1 MRGSVGHHCI
11 GYCAHS
17 VLPTLLD
24 VFFIF
29 SLKGALTR
37 PCSFKRNDDKILSS
51 LNLLVQE
58 VRDLDLVTLLPGS
71 YSVTFH
77 LLREEN
83 TPTITQAKAR
93 QHMLFAAEM
102 YQTKGT

>member
-1 MRGSVGHHCI
+1 MGVLVT
-11 GYCAHS
+11 S
-17 VLPTLLD
+17 VLATVLIQD
-24 VFFIF
+24 CQHSWAFFTV

-37 PCSFKRNDDKILSS
+37 PCSFKRNDNKILSS
-51 LNLLVQE
+51 LYLLVQE
-58 VRDLDLVTLLPGS
+58 ARDLDLVTLPPGS
-71 YSVTFH
+71 YSLTFH

-83 TPTITQAKAR
+83 TPTVMQAKAR